1 MRCGPS
7 PTVFTTVP
15 IVPAPPAPN
24 ARPRLIGARVAEI
37 DDRGCDGGAECRIPP
52 APRVEL
58 AVRIG
63 MCRTGPRRCRR
74 DKTANRGLTWR
85 KQPGGTM
92 IERGWLMQRGIEPRI
107 PLLGAPPPSCFRSP
121 LSSVTAVFLLGWQNE
136 KDRPLPASGERE
148 RPAKREGEGRRRCRS
163 DRPVPQLG
171 TNPPSTL
178 YACPVMLRAPGEA
191 RNTAIAAMSSG

>member
-1 MRCGPS
+1 M
-7 PTVFTTVP
+7 
-15 IVPAPPAPN
+15 AELN
-24 ARPRLIGARVAEI
+24 AAFRRP
-37 DDRGCDGGAECRIPP
+37 
-52 APRVEL
+52 PRVEL

-178 YACPVMLRAPGEA
+178 YACPVMLRAPGRRGIPPLPLCPLVDWRGQSECA
-191 RNTAIAAMSSG
+191 HRLRPGILRP